1 MKLYQIEKEFGI
13 DALKLVEKDEPKPK
27 HQQVLVRMQA
37 ASINYRDLL
46 MVDGKYARN
55 LPLPLVP
62 FSDGAGEVV
71 AVGEDVRR
79 WKPGDRVLSTFFQK
93 WIAGPISEAAA
104 QSALGG
110 ATDGVLAEYVALH
123 EDGLVAMPEHLS
135 FEEGATLPCAGVTA
149 WHALFT
155 GGFTCGET
163 VLTLGTGGVSVF
175 ATQFA
180 HAAGAASIG
189 TSSSDAK
196 LERLKHLG
204 ATEGIN
210 YKAEPDWDKKVLKLT
225 GGTGVDRVIEV
236 GGAGTLVKSLKAV
249 RVGGHIS
256 LIGVLTGQTGEINPL
271 PAVMKSVRIQGIFVG
286 SREMFEAM
294 NRAIAVHK
302 IKPVIDRVFPFA
314 EAREALHHMASGA
327 HFGKVVVKF

>member
-104 QSALGG
+104 PSALGG

-149 WHALFT
+149 WHALIT

-210 YKAEPDWDKKVLKLT
+210 YKTEPDWEKRVLKLT
-225 GGTGVDRVIEV
+225 GGIGVDRVIEV

-271 PAVMKSVRIQGIFVG
+271 PAVMKGVRIQGIFVG

-294 NRAIAVHK
+294 NRAVAVHK

-314 EAREALHHMASGA
+314 EAKEALHHMASGA